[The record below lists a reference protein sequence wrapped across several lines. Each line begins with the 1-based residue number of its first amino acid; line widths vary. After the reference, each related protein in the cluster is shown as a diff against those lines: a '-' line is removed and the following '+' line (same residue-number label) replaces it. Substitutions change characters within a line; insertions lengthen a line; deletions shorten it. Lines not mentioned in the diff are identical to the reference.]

1 MQNNQ
6 SIIQD
11 LNLVLTSK
19 LTSINQYFLH
29 ARICKDW
36 GLTQLDKVYYKKSI
50 KDMKHSDSL
59 IERILLLGGLPNL
72 QALGRLNIGED
83 TSEVLACNLTFQNE
97 MQNVIRITVEK
108 CESAQDYVS
117 RDLLIELLEYEEET
131 MDWIETQQSLI
142 KDISIQNY
150 IQSQIGENS

>member
-11 LNLVLTSK
+11 LNVVLTSK

-36 GLTQLDKVYYKKSI
+36 GLTQLDKVFYKKSI

-59 IERILLLGGLPNL
+59 IERVLLLGGLPNL
-72 QALGRLNIGED
+72 QALGRLKIGEN

-97 MQNVIRITVEK
+97 IQEVIRNTVAK

-117 RDLLIELLEYEEET
+117 RDLLTELLAYEEET
-131 MDWIETQQSLI
+131 LDWLETQQSLI

-150 IQSQIGENS
+150 NQSQVGDNS